1 MGKGVGMTK
10 LAGAINGSPHT
21 PLDAK
26 SLKELVAD
34 ELRRA
39 IVGGQHAPG
48 TQLKQDLVAAQ
59 FGVSRMPIRE
69 AFLQLEAEGLIE
81 FRRHRVAIV
90 KALSAEDIRE
100 IFEIRMMLESRA
112 VELGVPN
119 LTEKHI
125 LDISAC
131 HKVMCSFKQW
141 GPEWPVHN
149 KRFHATI
156 YSAAGR
162 THMVQLISSVQIKLD
177 RYLSLYL
184 NNSRTLKKSNSE
196 HAGILQACRE
206 GNAKRAALLTRKH
219 IEETMESLL
228 ERFTKAPLL
237 VGDQAAD
244 QRA

>member
-1 MGKGVGMTK
+1 MEGLQDAKG
-10 LAGAINGSPHT
+10 NSPRSL
-21 PLDAK
+21 LDAK

-39 IVGGQHAPG
+39 IVGGLHAPG

-90 KALSAEDIRE
+90 KALSADDIRE
-100 IFEIRMMLESRA
+100 IFEIRMLLESRA

-119 LTEKHI
+119 LTKKHI
-125 LDISAC
+125 LDMAAC
-131 HKVMCSFKQW
+131 HKVMCSFKRW
-141 GPEWPVHN
+141 GPEWPIHN

-156 YSAAGR
+156 YGAAGR
-162 THMVQLISSVQIKLD
+162 THMVQLIASVQIKLD
-177 RYLSLYL
+177 RYLSVYL
-184 NNSRTLKKSNSE
+184 SNSQTLKKSNFE

-206 GNAKRAALLTRKH
+206 GNAKRAALLTHKH

-228 ERFTKAPLL
+228 EQFAERPFLAKPKVTQ
-237 VGDQAAD
+237 QAG
-244 QRA
+244 